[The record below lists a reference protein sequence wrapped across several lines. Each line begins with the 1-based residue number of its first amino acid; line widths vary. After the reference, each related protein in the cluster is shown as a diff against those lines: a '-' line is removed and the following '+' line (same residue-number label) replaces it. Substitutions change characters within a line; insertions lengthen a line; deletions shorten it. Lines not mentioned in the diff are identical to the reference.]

1 MKLSRLLVL
10 TCSFLIIVLAFSS
23 VPVSARGQ
31 GFCSHNPHINCSTTS
46 SSTSSATTSSSLTSS
61 TTTTYVSTST
71 SSTTTTSSST
81 SGASLG
87 RQSLVYMAGIN
98 YDQAVQDYSTREG
111 ITAFGP
117 QVYAL
122 DGSGNVFLE
131 DGSFL
136 PSQFTSL
143 AHSLGFQVT
152 PLVMAGSG
160 LCSSSSDVWCNDN
173 GILAIITNQ
182 NQLST
187 FEQELVGLCQNYG
200 FDGIQLDWET
210 GLSSTYQTSMT
221 AALNSIANT
230 LHSMT
235 PRRSLSVTTY
245 YWDYHAGPYNTWTL
259 SQGPVDQLNLQ
270 AYTNSLSD
278 FQTWVSSM
286 IGGMQNISKLAVGV
300 GDYSGVNP
308 PIAGQCIQYMLQNG
322 INSVAVW
329 PSWGTEVSFGSYGY
343 TDVVYGTSNYYQ
355 LFQVFL
361 FS

>member
-1 MKLSRLLVL
+1 MKVSRLLVL
-10 TCSFLIIVLAFSS
+10 SCSLLIIFSMSFS
-23 VPVSARGQ
+23 VPVNANGQ
-31 GFCSHNPHINCSTTS
+31 GYCFHNRHAHCSTTT
-46 SSTSSATTSSSLTSS
+46 SSTFTSS
-61 TTTTYVSTST
+61 TTTTLSTTTLSTTTTTST
-71 SSTTTTSSST
+71 SSVSF
-81 SGASLG
+81 AK
-87 RQSLVYMAGIN
+87 QSLVYMSGVN
-98 YDQAVQDYSTREG
+98 YDQAVLDYSTREG
-111 ITAFGP
+111 VTSFGP

-136 PSQFTSL
+136 PSQFTTL
-143 AHSLGFQVT
+143 AHSYGFKVT

-160 LCSSSSDVWCNDN
+160 LCSSSSNVWCNDN

-182 NQLST
+182 NQLGN
-187 FEQELVGLCQNYG
+187 FEQELVALCQNYG

-210 GLSSTYQTSMT
+210 GLSSTYQPSMT
-221 AALNSIANT
+221 AALNSIADV

-259 SQGPVDQLNLQ
+259 SQGPIDQLNVQ

-308 PIAGQCIQYMLQNG
+308 PIAGQCVQYLLQNG
-322 INSVAVW
+322 VNAVAVW
-329 PSWGTEVSFGSYGY
+329 PSWGTELSFGGYGY
-343 TDVVYGTSNYYQ
+343 SDTVFGTSNYYQ
-355 LFQVFL
+355 IFHVFL
-361 FS
+361 NN

>member
-1 MKLSRLLVL
+1 M
-10 TCSFLIIVLAFSS
+10 
-23 VPVSARGQ
+23 
-31 GFCSHNPHINCSTTS
+31 
-46 SSTSSATTSSSLTSS
+46 
-61 TTTTYVSTST
+61 
-71 SSTTTTSSST
+71 
-81 SGASLG
+81 G

-187 FEQELVGLCQNYG
+187 FEQELVALCQNYG

-259 SQGPVDQLNLQ
+259 SQGPIDQLNLQ

-278 FQTWVSSM
+278 
-286 IGGMQNISKLAVGV
+286 
-300 GDYSGVNP
+300 
-308 PIAGQCIQYMLQNG
+308 
-322 INSVAVW
+322 
-329 PSWGTEVSFGSYGY
+329 
-343 TDVVYGTSNYYQ
+343 
-355 LFQVFL
+355 
-361 FS
+361 